1 MELNPR
7 QTVLKMLRTAVANAT
22 LGEIHRAADFLVEA
36 RKIRLGKRKF
46 RSAKR
51 RTKFEP
57 EVTLRD
63 L

>member
-1 MELNPR
+1 
-7 QTVLKMLRTAVANAT
+7 MLRKAVDNAT
-22 LGEIHRAADFLVEA
+22 LGEIQRAATFLEEA
-36 RKIRLGKRKF
+36 RKIRKGKSKF
-46 RSAKR
+46 RNAKR